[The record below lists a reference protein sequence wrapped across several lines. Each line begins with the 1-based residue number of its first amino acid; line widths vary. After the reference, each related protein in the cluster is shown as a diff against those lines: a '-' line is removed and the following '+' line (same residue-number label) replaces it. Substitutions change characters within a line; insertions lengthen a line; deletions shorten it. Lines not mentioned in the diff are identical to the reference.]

1 MKIINRP
8 AFTMAEL
15 TFVIVIIGI
24 LSAVAVP
31 KFVATRDD
39 ALITRGKETLAS
51 VRSALS
57 TERQKRTLRGDF
69 TKITDLSADTGS
81 SGKVF
86 DKFSAD
92 DGGNG
97 TKNDVLEYPSKDCTE
112 AGCWHKV
119 DGKTYTFHYYGNGIC
134 TYKLNDAGTKFEV
147 SGSCSVFGE

>member
-1 MKIINRP
+1 MVLKRRK
-8 AFTMAEL
+8 AFTMVEL
-15 TFVIVIIGI
+15 VFVILVIGI
-24 LSAVAVP
+24 LSAIAVP
-31 KFVATRDD
+31 KFAATRDD

-69 TKITDLSADTGS
+69 TKITDLSANTGS

-92 DGGNG
+92 QDGNQG
-97 TKNDVLEYPSKDCTE
+97 DVLEYPSKDCTG

-119 DGKTYTFHYYGNGIC
+119 DGLTYTFHYYGNGTC
-134 TYKLNDAGTKFEV
+134 TYKLNAAGTKFEV